1 MNERAITSEIL
12 SECTLQ
18 ILLINS
24 SSVFFLLKQFFF
36 LLNILVWF
44 DIFYSSQTLW
54 WRRIKTDVLLKSGNY
69 NWKYFKMLLH
79 FLQNPD
85 KKELQLGN
93 SVVKSTLLFS
103 FFLCIFE
110 ILMSPLIKQILTLD
124 KNNPHKYKIVNEH
137 ETFFLLVVSKPTWPC
152 VKKDSW

>member
-1 MNERAITSEIL
+1 
-12 SECTLQ
+12 
-18 ILLINS
+18 
-24 SSVFFLLKQFFF
+24 
-36 LLNILVWF
+36 
-44 DIFYSSQTLW
+44 
-54 WRRIKTDVLLKSGNY
+54 
-69 NWKYFKMLLH
+69 MLLH